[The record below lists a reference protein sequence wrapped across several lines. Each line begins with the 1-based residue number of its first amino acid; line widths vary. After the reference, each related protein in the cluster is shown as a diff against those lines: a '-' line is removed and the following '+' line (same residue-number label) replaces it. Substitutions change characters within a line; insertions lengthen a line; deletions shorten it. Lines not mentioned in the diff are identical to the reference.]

1 MEIFLLYNMKRDF
14 DNQKDRVLSR
24 GFALISVVL
33 ILGVLLLIGTAFFTL
48 VTFERK
54 ISLSQESSFE
64 TYYLAEAGISE
75 VIYKLRN
82 DDVWREEF
90 EEGTIDRTITRE
102 GGIVENS
109 SYEVSIVSTDTGE
122 AEAISVG
129 KLDRQG
135 VTAQRIIKTKIVK
148 ATNPNPL
155 ADITT
160 FSDGDITLYTSGVTV
175 HNGHFFSND
184 DIELNGWSLLDILN
198 GKAMAVDEVNV
209 STWSTLNASEG
220 CEAAVCAADCNPCN
234 PPPPFVDIPIL
245 DFDSSDENSYKSKA
259 GAVYSEEEFA
269 DLLENN
275 NPLVIDRDVTYVEG
289 DIRIKR
295 DQRLI
300 LSGLLVA
307 DGNIVVGKGG
317 GFPSFTP
324 CLEINHIVGKGS
336 GLLSK
341 GSIEFLILPWSSDVN
356 IEGVLYAMDNVI
368 IKNLGFGQEF
378 NLVGS
383 VISRQIDFYNFF
395 GNIYL
400 SYDEDIQVKSFFGP
414 PADGPV
420 VTIEHWEEEY

>member
-1 MEIFLLYNMKRDF
+1 MK
-14 DNQKDRVLSR
+14 K

-33 ILGVLLLIGTAFFTL
+33 ILGVFLLIGTAFFSL
-48 VTFERK
+48 VSFERK
-54 ISLSQESSFE
+54 IALSQESTFE
-64 TYYLAEAGISE
+64 TYYLAEAGIAE
-75 VIYKLRN
+75 VIYKLRT
-82 DDVWREEF
+82 DDTWRQELEN
-90 EEGTIDRTITRE
+90 GTLNRTLTRD
-102 GGIVENS
+102 GGLVSNG
-109 SYEVSIVSTDTGE
+109 SYEVTVTSLDLGE

-135 VTAQRIIKTKIVK
+135 VIAQRIIKTKIVK

-175 HNGHFFSND
+175 YNGHFFSND

-198 GKAMAVDEVNV
+198 GKAMAVDEVDV

-245 DFDSSDENSYKSKA
+245 DFDSPDENSYKSKA

-289 DIRIKR
+289 DIRIER

-307 DGNIVVGKGG
+307 DGNIVVGRGG
-317 GFPSFTP
+317 GFSSFTP
-324 CLEINHIVGKGS
+324 CLEINHILGKGS

-341 GSIEFLILPWSSDVN
+341 GSIEFLILPWGSDVN

-368 IKNLGFGQEF
+368 IRNLGFGQEF

-400 SYDEDIQVKSFFGP
+400 SYDEDIQVQSFFGP